1 MPDAVQLRVEVPG
14 PDYHRNLISC
24 QVACPVHTD
33 ARGCVRAIAAVAL
46 VLLAAGGL
54 AAQEWKVPAEAR
66 GAKNPVAR
74 AAGVKDGKAVYDNSC
89 AVCHGAKGK
98 GDGPGAAA
106 LNPKPRNLADQAIQG
121 QTDGELFWKIS
132 EGRGVMP
139 PWKHLSEKDR
149 WSLVHHIRSLA
160 GKK

>member
-1 MPDAVQLRVEVPG
+1 MTRTTWWAIVSIG
-14 PDYHRNLISC
+14 
-24 QVACPVHTD
+24 VAMLHL
-33 ARGCVRAIAAVAL
+33 ARAAT
-46 VLLAAGGL
+46 AGE
-54 AAQEWKVPAEAR
+54 AEWKAPAEAK
-66 GAKNPVAR
+66 ATKNPVAR
-74 AAGVKDGKAVYDNSC
+74 AAGIKDGKAAYDTGC
-89 AVCHGAKGK
+89 AVCHGATGK

-106 LNPKPRNLADQAIQG
+106 LNPKPKDLNDKGIQA